1 MHESAIRNPKSA
13 IPLSPWLILV
23 IALLASVAAS
33 LNLFKVPPIMPLL
46 MSAFHLTANRAG
58 LLMSLFA
65 INGLLL
71 AIPAGFVLQK
81 LGARITG
88 LVALAFVI
96 AGAAVGALTESMGIM
111 LFSRFLEGAGMS
123 FIAVVSPALV
133 AAWFTGA
140 QRGKAMGVLAAWVPL
155 GSTLMFLLA
164 PLIAAKWQWQGVWWF
179 GCLFSVVVG
188 ILYLLFVRSTPQGA
202 PDSGAAEERLGPG
215 DIGRALRDRNLWFIS
230 ILFCGFNYVFN
241 AFVTWAPTFLNQV
254 RGSSLASASLIVSLM
269 TIFAIVSSP
278 IAGWVSDRIGSRKL
292 ICVVPMLLMMLLLP
306 LAFSL
311 SASWFR
317 PYGIVLGLVAG
328 FIPTGVFSA
337 GVEVLGDRRLSGMAI
352 AVIMIGQNA
361 GMLLGPFLFGAM
373 VGSPGGWQA
382 AFWMLAPVAALG
394 AIAGW
399 IARMN

>member
-1 MHESAIRNPKSA
+1 
-13 IPLSPWLILV
+13 LILT
-23 IALLASVAAS
+23 IALMASVAAS

-46 MSAFHLTANRAG
+46 MGAFHLSESRAG

-71 AIPAGFVLQK
+71 AIPAGFILQK

-88 LVALAFVI
+88 LIALSFVI
-96 AGAAVGALTESMGIM
+96 AGAAAGALTESTAIM
-111 LFSRFLEGAGMS
+111 FFSRFLEGAGMS

-164 PLIAAKWQWQGVWWF
+164 PLIASRWQWQGVWWF
-179 GCLFSVVVG
+179 GCLYAAVVG
-188 ILYLLFVRSTPQGA
+188 ILYLVFVQSSPQGSQD
-202 PDSGAAEERLGPG
+202 PESVEERLRPE
-215 DIGRALRDRNLWFIS
+215 DIKRALRDRNLWFIS
-230 ILFCGFNYVFN
+230 ILFCCFNYVFN
-241 AFVTWAPTFLNQV
+241 AFVTWTPTFLNEV
-254 RGSSLASASLIVSLM
+254 RGNSLATASLIVSLM

-306 LAFSL
+306 FAFSL
-311 SASWFR
+311 SAPLFR
-317 PYGIVLGLVAG
+317 PYGIVLGLIAG

-337 GVEVLGDRRLSGMAI
+337 GVEILGDRRLSGMAI

-361 GMLLGPFLFGAM
+361 GMLLGPFLFGAI
-373 VGSPGGWQA
+373 VGSMGGWQT

-394 AIAGW
+394 AVAGW